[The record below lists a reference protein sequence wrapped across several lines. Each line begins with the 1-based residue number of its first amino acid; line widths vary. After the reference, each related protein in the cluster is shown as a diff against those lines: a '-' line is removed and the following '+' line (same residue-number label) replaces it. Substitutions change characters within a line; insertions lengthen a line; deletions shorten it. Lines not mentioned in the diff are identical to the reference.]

1 MYRNEKIFQFFAN
14 LILTLLTVCSVA
26 PFLLMLSASFSSEE
40 ALSVYGYT
48 FLPKEFD
55 LSAYQYLFSSTG
67 ALLKA
72 YGISILVTVVGTIL
86 NLAMT
91 VLIAYPLSR
100 KDLPGRNIFAFY
112 LFFTMLFNGGLIPS
126 YIMWTRTFHIQNTI
140 WALLIPNLL
149 LNAYNVIMM
158 RTYFTSSI
166 PVEIIEAAKIDGA
179 HEGVIL
185 MKVVLPMAKPIIAT
199 ITLLV
204 GLAYWNDWMN
214 GLYYL
219 TDDSMY
225 SIQVLL
231 TKIMRNIDMLKQTAS
246 SGQSVMMQ
254 IPSTSIRMAI
264 AFLGVLPI
272 LAAYPFF
279 QKFLV
284 KGITVGAV
292 KG

>member
-1 MYRNEKIFQFFAN
+1 MR
-14 LILTLLTVCSVA
+14 
-26 PFLLMLSASFSSEE
+26 
-40 ALSVYGYT
+40 
-48 FLPKEFD
+48 
-55 LSAYQYLFSSTG
+55 
-67 ALLKA
+67 A
-72 YGISILVTVVGTIL
+72 YGISILVTTVGTVM
-86 NLAMT
+86 NLTLT

-100 KDLPGRNIFAFY
+100 KDLPGRNFFAFY

-140 WALLIPNLL
+140 WALLIPNLM

-179 HEGVIL
+179 HEGTIL
-185 MKVVLPMAKPIIAT
+185 VKVVLPMAKPIIAT
-199 ITLLV
+199 VALLV
-204 GLAYWNDWMN
+204 VLAYWNDWMN

-219 TDDSMY
+219 SDDSMY

-231 TKIMRNIDMLKQTAS
+231 TKIMRNLDMIKQSAS
-246 SGQSVMMQ
+246 TGRVMSGQM
-254 IPSTSIRMAI
+254 PSISIRMAI
-264 AFLGVLPI
+264 AFMGVLPI
-272 LAAYPFF
+272 LVVYPFF

>member
-1 MYRNEKIFQFFAN
+1 
-14 LILTLLTVCSVA
+14 
-26 PFLLMLSASFSSEE
+26 
-40 ALSVYGYT
+40 
-48 FLPKEFD
+48 
-55 LSAYQYLFSSTG
+55 
-67 ALLKA
+67 
-72 YGISILVTVVGTIL
+72 
-86 NLAMT
+86 MT

>member
-1 MYRNEKIFQFFAN
+1 MYRNEKIFQVIAN
-14 LILTLLTVCSVA
+14 VILSLITIACVA
-26 PFLLMLSASFSSEE
+26 PFILMFSASISSEA
-40 ALSVYGYT
+40 ALSVHGYS
-48 FLPKEFD
+48 FIPREFD
-55 LSAYQYLFSSTG
+55 LSAYKYLFSSTG
-67 ALLKA
+67 ALVRA
-72 YGISILVTVVGTIL
+72 YGISILVTTVGTVM
-86 NLAMT
+86 NLTLT

-100 KDLPGRNIFAFY
+100 KDLPGRNFFAFY

-140 WALLIPNLL
+140 WALLIPNLM

-179 HEGVIL
+179 HEGTIL
-185 MKVVLPMAKPIIAT
+185 VKVVLPMAKPIIAT
-199 ITLLV
+199 VALLV
-204 GLAYWNDWMN
+204 VLAYWNDWMN

-219 TDDSMY
+219 SDDSMY

-231 TKIMRNIDMLKQTAS
+231 TKIMRNLDMIKQSAS
-246 SGQSVMMQ
+246 TGRVMSGQM
-254 IPSTSIRMAI
+254 PSISIRMAI
-264 AFLGVLPI
+264 AFMGVLPI
-272 LAAYPFF
+272 LVVYPFF